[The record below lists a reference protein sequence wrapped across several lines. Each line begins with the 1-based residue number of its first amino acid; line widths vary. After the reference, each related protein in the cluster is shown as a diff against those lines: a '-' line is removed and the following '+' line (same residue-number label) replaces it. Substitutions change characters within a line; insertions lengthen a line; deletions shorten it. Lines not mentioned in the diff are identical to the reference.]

1 MSAVKKDV
9 QAPAAA
15 EHRIRITLASTKLR
29 SVEKVISDLLRK
41 ARTEKVSVSG
51 PTRMPT
57 RCLKVTTKSSP
68 NGQGSKTWDR
78 YEMRVYKRV
87 LDINAPA
94 DTVRKITMIA
104 MDPAVDI
111 EVAISA

>member
-1 MSAVKKDV
+1 
-9 QAPAAA
+9 
-15 EHRIRITLASTKLR
+15 
-29 SVEKVISDLLRK
+29 
-41 ARTEKVSVSG
+41 
-51 PTRMPT
+51 MPT

-94 DTVRKITMIA
+94 DTVRKIVRA
-104 MDPAVDI
+104 LLC
-111 EVAISA
+111 